1 MMSEQQIVIAKLTGV
16 ISTKLSQIEDTVERE
31 ASIYSMFCMIKEEH
45 NESFEKAL
53 IFLLKEGVAK

>member
-16 ISTKLSQIEDTVERE
+16 ISTKLSQIEDTVARE
-31 ASIYSMFCMIKEEH
+31 ASIYSMFCVIKKEH